1 MKHLYLVL
9 SIALLSSHNTAHSQW
24 QWGLKGGVSVSHIH
38 IIQKRDGQ
46 DVSRRHFIGSKVVGA
61 TLSRALGKH
70 FRVHHELQFATYGAL
85 GFRTTG
91 SNSQLPYRVNS
102 NAFLGMYYAGLSAKL
117 QYFPTPRAFASAGME
132 IAALVQDNRTAG
144 LDLMPFEHRVL
155 AGLGYAVLPYLSFEL
170 RYNRS
175 LSPFFVGNSL
185 HPRLRGN
192 TRHYNHALQA
202 SLEYRFQEKLPGKE
216 RPAGPAGLRPEWGGM
231 AILNFTNFIYHLQG
245 SASFRQLFEDNPILI
260 NKGVGLF
267 FRRPVAARAL
277 LHTELAYTSRGGRS
291 QVFTSPNLT
300 ANLMLSYLGL
310 TLAYEYIPRNRLGF
324 QLGMEGAR
332 RFGSTFEISDEPI
345 NRWDISLVGG
355 CRLALADISFTLRYA
370 RSLKPIIDARDD
382 FSAVRQFNQGVQ
394 LHASVPFRGR

>member
-1 MKHLYLVL
+1 MKHLYFFL
-9 SIALLSSHNTAHSQW
+9 SIALLSTYNVARSQW
-24 QWGLKGGVSVSHIH
+24 QWGLKGGVSVSHI
-38 IIQKRDGQ
+38 IQKRDGR
-46 DVSRRHFIGSKVVGA
+46 DVSRRYFIGSKLVGA
-61 TLSRALGKH
+61 TLSRPLGKR

-85 GFRTTG
+85 GFRTAVG
-91 SNSQLPYRVNS
+91 NSQLPYRVNS
-102 NAFLGMYYAGLSAKL
+102 NAYLGMYHAGLSAQL
-117 QYFPTPRAFASAGME
+117 QYFPVPRAFASAGME
-132 IAALVQDNRTAG
+132 IAALVQDNRAAD
-144 LDLMPFEHRVL
+144 LDLMPFEHRALV
-155 AGLGYAVLPYLSFEL
+155 GLGYAILPYLSFGL
-170 RYNRS
+170 QYNRS
-175 LSPFFVGNSL
+175 LSPFFVGNARHSSL
-185 HPRLRGN
+185 QGN
-192 TRHYNHALQA
+192 SHYYNHAVQA
-202 SLEYRFQEKLPGKE
+202 SLEYHFQEKLPGKE

-245 SASFRQLFEDNPILI
+245 SASFRKLFEDNPILI